1 MIVVD
6 GNGMVFGR
14 IASKISKELL
24 KNNEVVLI
32 NAEKILISG
41 NPKAIVDRYTTKR
54 ALKNKSNPKKSSNF
68 PRVPKMFVKRIIRGM
83 LPWKRPRGKEAYRNL
98 IVYEGIPEKITQAPI
113 VFEECRPKNISK
125 YITIEK
131 ICKRFGYG
139 G

>member
-1 MIVVD
+1 MIVID
-6 GNGMVFGR
+6 GNGMIFGR
-14 IASKISKELL
+14 IASRISKELL
-24 KNNEVVLI
+24 KKNQIILV

-41 NPKAIVDRYTTKR
+41 DPKAIVDRYTVKR
-54 ALKNKSNPKKSSNF
+54 SLKNKANPEKSSHF
-68 PRVPKMFVKRIIRGM
+68 SRVPKMFVKRIIRGM

-98 IVYEGIPEKITQAPI
+98 TVYEGIPENITQKPV
-113 VFEECRPKNISK
+113 VFEDCRPKNISK